1 MEIFM
6 AVIVAIIVLA
16 IYLACPLVGKIA
28 LLLVNT
34 VLPDPLPF
42 VDEIIMW
49 IGLLI
54 NLSRLMSIAEFI
66 QNHKKMVYTITVMI
80 IILIISVILFFI

>member
-1 MEIFM
+1 M

-16 IYLACPLVGKIA
+16 IYLACPLIGKIA
-28 LLLVNT
+28 LLLANT

-49 IGLLI
+49 IGLLM
-54 NLSRLMSIAEFI
+54 NLSRLMSIAEFV
-66 QNHKKMVYTITVMI
+66 QKHKKMIYITTIIITVLV
-80 IILIISVILFFI
+80 ILVILFFI